1 MFASVNRA
9 PSSLPVIYIVLTVAS
24 GSAIGSDFFDGS
36 FTKKLSAEVDTAVAE
51 IKGMASHVRGDK
63 VDKKYRSLNNYS
75 SSPGV
80 RHSASS
86 NRNSST
92 YVPLY
97 SNDPLSGYAPPGL
110 PEQALSDSGVFGEGH
125 HSQVAGYIRVDN
137 TILGD
142 NASFNKTAEQ
152 EHSGYS
158 LTLGGDYLFQNQYL
172 FGLTLG
178 LPFYKPMA
186 EGSDTEIDGLIASG
200 YFTYFQDSWFVDF
213 NASYAVMDT
222 DIERQVTL
230 YTDPVINNANEADS
244 DIWVFSVGTGYIF
257 DYNYLHL
264 AFESSLQYT
273 LSDTDRYEERLALSN
288 SSYLF
293 SKIEDVD
300 ALESTMLITGMSIS
314 HPFRTPFGVFQPY
327 AKGYLHYD
335 IASGKERIISQL
347 KSNYSGSILPIV
359 VESNDDV
366 YGRVHLGISGALSKD
381 WYGYAEASQLVW
393 HDDLSAYTISVGL
406 SMALD

>member
-1 MFASVNRA
+1 MIASVLRV
-9 PSSLPVIYIVLTVAS
+9 SSYLPVVCIVFSVTANNVF
-24 GSAIGSDFFDGS
+24 GSDLFDGS
-36 FTKKLSAEVDTAVAE
+36 FTKKLSSEVDTAMAE

-63 VDKKYRSLNNYS
+63 VDKKYRSLDS
-75 SSPGV
+75 HAKSVGV
-80 RHSASS
+80 RHAS
-86 NRNSST
+86 RSSYG

-97 SNDPLSGYAPPGL
+97 SNDPLSIYSPPGM
-110 PEQALSDSGVFGEGH
+110 PEKALSDTGAFGDGY

-137 TILGD
+137 TALVD
-142 NASFNKTAEQ
+142 NASLNKSVEQ
-152 EHSGYS
+152 DHSGYS

-178 LPFYKPMA
+178 LPFYQPLS
-186 EGSDTEIDGLIASG
+186 EGSDTEIDGLMASG
-200 YFTYFQDSWFVDF
+200 YFTYFQDAWFIDF

-230 YTDPVINNANEADS
+230 YTDPVVSNTNEADS
-244 DIWVFSVGTGYIF
+244 DIWVFSLGAGYIF
-257 DYNYLHL
+257 DYNYLNV

-273 LSDTDRYEERLALSN
+273 LSDTERYEERLSLSN

-327 AKGYLHYD
+327 AKGYVHYD
-335 IASGKERIISQL
+335 IASGRERIISQL

-359 VESNDDV
+359 IESDDDV
-366 YGRVHLGISGALSKD
+366 YGRVHLGISGALSND